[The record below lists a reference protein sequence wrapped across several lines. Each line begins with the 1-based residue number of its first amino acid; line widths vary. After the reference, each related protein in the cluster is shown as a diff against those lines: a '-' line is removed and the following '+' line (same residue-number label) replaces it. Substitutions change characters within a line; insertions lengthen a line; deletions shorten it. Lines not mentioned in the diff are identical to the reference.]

1 MTDEQFPDAPP
12 PEMFRA
18 EYWDERFAAPERIW
32 SGNPN
37 VALVAEAAGLEP
49 GRALEVGSGEGDDAR
64 WLAERGWEVTATDIS
79 AVALEK
85 AAARVAEQ
93 VPEAAARITWRQA
106 DIYAWVP
113 PEGAYDLVTSH
124 YLPPRPERRAE
135 VFGGLAAAVAPG
147 GTLLLVSHALRDLED
162 GVPRPPWPEMFP
174 TLEEMAALVPEDRW
188 ETVTLEER
196 PRPAV
201 YNGTEYTIHDVVLR
215 ARRRA

>member
-1 MTDEQFPDAPP
+1 MTDEHYPDAPP

-18 EYWDERFAAPERIW
+18 EYWDERFSAPERIW

-37 VALVAEAAGLEP
+37 LVLVAEVRGLAP

-64 WLAERGWEVTATDIS
+64 WLAEQGWEVTATDIS

-93 VPEAAARITWRQA
+93 APGAAARITWRRA
-106 DIYAWVP
+106 DSDGWTP

-124 YLPPRPERRAE
+124 YLPLRPERRTA
-135 VFGGLAAAVAPG
+135 VFSGLAAAVAPG

-162 GVPRPPWPEMFP
+162 GLPRPPWPELFP
-174 TLEEMAALVPEDRW
+174 TLEEMADLVPGRDW
-188 ETVTLEER
+188 ETAVLEER

-201 YNGTEYTIHDVVLR
+201 YDGTEYTIHDVVLR
-215 ARRRA
+215 ARRRD